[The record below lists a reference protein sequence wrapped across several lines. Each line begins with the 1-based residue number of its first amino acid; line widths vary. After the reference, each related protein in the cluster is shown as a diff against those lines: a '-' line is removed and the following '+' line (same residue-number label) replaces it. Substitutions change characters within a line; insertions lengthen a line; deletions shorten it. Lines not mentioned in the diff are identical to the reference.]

1 MRSFGVSQAR
11 GRRSMPRAQ
20 APLVAV
26 LSMSAGDHRVALVD
40 ISRTGARLRGKLL
53 PDVGQLG
60 IFVAD
65 KIKVAAE
72 IVWRDT
78 GSCAVEFDT
87 PIAGSEVQRLRGLGL
102 TSVLDMTVDALARPT
117 AQPKPD

>member
-11 GRRSMPRAQ
+11 GRRSVPRAQ

-26 LSMSAGDHRVALVD
+26 LSMSAGDHPTTIVD
-40 ISRTGARLRGKLL
+40 ISRTGARLSGDYL
-53 PDVGQLG
+53 PAVGQQA
-60 IFVAD
+60 IFKAE
-65 KIKVAAE
+65 KINVAAE

-87 PIAGSEVQRLRGLGL
+87 PIAVSEVQRLRWLGL
-102 TSVLDMTVDALARPT
+102 WNGS
-117 AQPKPD
+117 AQ